1 FFRIGYNHIEDKIEN
16 NVLIKKAVDVIEKR
30 YLNNLEIS
38 GFYQVVRT
46 CTDHTVETVAPMFI
60 PIVKNKISS
69 THLDGPLIERMVNF
83 VATVA
88 EVYSNHLTQ
97 FWLRN
102 ALKRFS
108 YVEQE
113 TKEGVAKNF
122 VDNLFHFFIKSN
134 YEAPVLIDQ
143 VRQESILKNH
153 QYEINAILKILFE
166 ASAGTPLTK
175 AIFIAYYFQRE
186 DDTVKRKP
194 YEQKIEH
201 LWKLC

>member
-1 FFRIGYNHIEDKIEN
+1 
-16 NVLIKKAVDVIEKR
+16 
-30 YLNNLEIS
+30 
-38 GFYQVVRT
+38 
-46 CTDHTVETVAPMFI
+46 
-60 PIVKNKISS
+60 
-69 THLDGPLIERMVNF
+69 
-83 VATVA
+83 
-88 EVYSNHLTQ
+88 
-97 FWLRN
+97 N

-143 VRQESILKNH
+143 VRQESTLKNH

-201 LWKLC
+201 LWKLFSYVEQETKEGVAKNFVDNLFHFFIKSNYEAPVLIDQVRQESTLKNHQYEINAILKILFEASAGTPLTKAIFKNRTLVEVVR